1 MKRLACLSLL
11 SMLFF
16 SLTTFAQEKK
26 EPGEKEK
33 ILAEGD
39 PVNVFNK
46 KIRWGLSYSQ
56 YWGTFKGK
64 DLAETYFAKPLV
76 GFNFRAEY
84 YPLSFVGIGAGFGF
98 QQQGAGV
105 KHQDNYGGAFSHPW
119 VQPSGDIDS
128 TYINK
133 IRFNTWEM
141 PITLL
146 LRTPKDVIKGIRL
159 SGAAGVVLVHSY
171 HSNDVWLDVAGGAH
185 LDHFVTN
192 DYSKNSMSY
201 QFSFGPDIN
210 AGEGCVFQ
218 VHLVYAHGMR
228 NVYAAGQGDA
238 RQVTYGIRV
247 AWLF

>member
-1 MKRLACLSLL
+1 MKKIAYLLLLFSSLSIC
-11 SMLFF
+11 
-16 SLTTFAQEKK
+16 SLAQEKK
-26 EPGEKEK
+26 EDTQKEK
-33 ILAEGD
+33 ILAEGN
-39 PVNVFNK
+39 PVNMFAK
-46 KIRWGLSYSQ
+46 KFHWGLSYSQ
-56 YWGTFKGK
+56 YWGTLKGK
-64 DLAETYFAKPLV
+64 DLAESYFAKPLV

-84 YPLSFVGIGAGFGF
+84 YPLSFVGVGAGFGF
-98 QQQGAGV
+98 QQQGAGI
-105 KHQDNYGGAFSHPW
+105 KHQDNYGGFYSHPW
-119 VQPSGDIDS
+119 IQPSGDIDS

-133 IRFNTWEM
+133 LRFNTLEM

-171 HSNDVWLDVAGGAH
+171 HSNDVWLDVASGAH

-218 VHLVYAHGMR
+218 VHFVYAKGMK
-228 NVYAAGQGDA
+228 NIYTAGQGDA
-238 RQVTYGIRV
+238 RQVTFGVRV